1 MPTYCCSGFRRA
13 TQVFATISRQA
24 TTTHQAGYSVILL
37 QSPFF
42 VFFCLFSC
50 FFTKIW
56 ENADF
61 LTKSGKDYLRDL
73 TFRDFGVNEQNDF
86 SIAKL
91 DIISSNNIDF
101 S

>member
-1 MPTYCCSGFRRA
+1 MSLPNIYLQPF
-13 TQVFATISRQA
+13 VDISKNE
-24 TTTHQAGYSVILL
+24 
-37 QSPFF
+37 PFF
-42 VFFCLFSC
+42 VFFCIFSC

>member
-1 MPTYCCSGFRRA
+1 MS
-13 TQVFATISRQA
+13 
-24 TTTHQAGYSVILL
+24 
-37 QSPFF
+37 
-42 VFFCLFSC
+42 VFFCIFSY

-73 TFRDFGVNEQNDF
+73 TFRDFGVNEQNDL

-91 DIISSNNIDF
+91 DISSNNIDF